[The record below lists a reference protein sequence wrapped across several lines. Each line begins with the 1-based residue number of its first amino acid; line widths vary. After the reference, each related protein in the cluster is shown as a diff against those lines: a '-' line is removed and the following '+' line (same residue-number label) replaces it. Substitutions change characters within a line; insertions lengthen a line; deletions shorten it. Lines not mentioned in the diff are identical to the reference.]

1 MHSELGVRLSI
12 LYEYW
17 RAPYI
22 ELVKLIIF
30 LKLSWYIAEFYNT
43 VTNLSMILPG
53 LYGMYTVSRDR
64 LELRWDSILYWYRL
78 TCYTFIRFFVSYFM
92 LFLVGVGS
100 TLFHMTLQWE
110 TQITCCR
117 VPMSAVQVLGSDA
130 GRAAHGLQQL
140 CLHLQSENGESGPHR
155 YIYTYTGCTKK
166 RGFAALLKVLNN
178 SFPHPSWYL
187 QFFRLLLILK
197 LLEYM

>member
-166 RGFAALLKVLNN
+166 RGNKENR
-178 SFPHPSWYL
+178 P
-187 QFFRLLLILK
+187 
-197 LLEYM
+197 